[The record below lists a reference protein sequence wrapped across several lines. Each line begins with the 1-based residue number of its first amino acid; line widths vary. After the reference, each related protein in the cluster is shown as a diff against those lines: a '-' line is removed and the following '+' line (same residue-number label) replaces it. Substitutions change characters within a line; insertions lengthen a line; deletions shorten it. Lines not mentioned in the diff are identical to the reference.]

1 MTATSASSAGSNLPR
16 LFRGPRACCALL
28 LVAGLTCY
36 AGSLHAPMVFDDQ
49 VAIVDNPAIRTLV
62 DGISLQN
69 PRGLVL
75 WTFAVNYLFG
85 EVDPLGYHL
94 VNLAIHVLAG
104 LTLFGLVR
112 RTLAGH
118 KLAPRFAAA
127 ADGLALAAALVWLV
141 HPLATSAVTY
151 ICQRFESAAALCYLF
166 GLYAFCRGTEAKRE
180 RGWLGIVVL
189 AYALGLRTKETMI
202 TFPLVLLW
210 YDRALV
216 ADRWRDV
223 LARWW
228 LYLALAAVTLLEAGT
243 PLAAVVTTL
252 AAGASG
258 SSAAGTDPG
267 PYRGDALVVAGVT
280 PRDYLLSQPGVI
292 WHYLRLCF
300 WPIPLCLD
308 YGWPVAHAPGQ
319 VWPPLLAI
327 LALWGTIAWGVFR
340 RPSAAFLGGAFFLVL
355 APSSSL
361 IPIKDL
367 MFEHRMYLPL
377 AAVVVLVVTAGYR
390 CTERIRARV
399 AAGSRRA
406 RGIALARPAL
416 VALAALVLGSLTV
429 ARNHDYRS
437 ARALHAHDCAVRP
450 DYWRPHL
457 SLALALEADGD
468 SAGAEAELSRAL
480 DLCPSGRACGTAVP
494 CCANRSVGPP
504 RRSTI
509 STSRCVSPPTTPTRI
524 TTADYCCS
532 IRDNTPG
539 PATIA
544 GARSSW
550 PRGTSRPSA
559 CCRKPRPG
567 CSRQR
572 RPIRPRY
579 PASSRM
585 STRRPNEPGG

>member
-1 MTATSASSAGSNLPR
+1 
-16 LFRGPRACCALL
+16 
-28 LVAGLTCY
+28 
-36 AGSLHAPMVFDDQ
+36 MVFDDQ

-85 EVDPLGYHL
+85 DVDPLGYHL
-94 VNLAIHVLAG
+94 VNLAIHLLAG

-118 KLAPRFAAA
+118 KLRRDFAAA

-151 ICQRFESAAALCYLF
+151 ICQRFESTAALCYLF

-243 PLAAVVTTL
+243 PLEAVVTTL
-252 AAGASG
+252 AAGAPG

-300 WPIPLCLD
+300 WPTPLCLD
-308 YGWPVAHAPGQ
+308 YGWPLAHAPGRI
-319 VWPPLLAI
+319 WPPLLAI

-340 RPSAAFLGGAFFLVL
+340 RPCAAFLGGAFFLVL
-355 APSSSL
+355 APSSSV

-377 AAVVVLVVTAGYR
+377 AAVVVLVVTTGYR
-390 CTERIRARV
+390 CTERIRARL
-399 AAGSRRA
+399 AAGSRRD

-416 VALAALVLGSLTV
+416 VALAALVFGLLTV

-450 DYWRPHL
+450 NYWRPHL
-457 SLALALEADGD
+457 SLALALGADED
-468 SAGAEAELSRAL
+468 ATGAEAELSRAL
-480 DLCPSGRACGTAVP
+480 DLAPERPGLWYRRAVLRESLGRTAEALDDFDVALRLAPDDADAHYNRGLLLFNAGQYARASDDCQRAIELAPGHFQAFSVLQKAQARLQPPEPADSPQTSGEQ
-494 CCANRSVGPP
+494 
-504 RRSTI
+504 
-509 STSRCVSPPTTPTRI
+509 
-524 TTADYCCS
+524 
-532 IRDNTPG
+532 
-539 PATIA
+539 
-544 GARSSW
+544 
-550 PRGTSRPSA
+550 PSA
-559 CCRKPRPG
+559 DA
-567 CSRQR
+567 
-572 RPIRPRY
+572 
-579 PASSRM
+579 PADA
-585 STRRPNEPGG
+585 PAE